1 MGRGKNAIAGTLA
14 VSPNLDHAHE
24 YLVDG
29 NILYKADH
37 SEKKKIIK
45 FRAAILAQS
54 LHLTDEET
62 KA

>member
-37 SEKKKIIK
+37 SEKKTIK

-62 KA
+62 EA